1 MRYNRKGCLA
11 NGVGGLKDGG
21 GLMLMALRNTKFLV
35 LTVLVGCLALFA
47 ACSGPALA
55 AHLIVTL
62 SDGSQVTYSVPVDES
77 QVKSVV
83 LGSPQQSMTDAE
95 AAIATVNGQPITRQ
109 DFYIALSETAGKPVL
124 DQLIAEMLIAQAAAG
139 AGVSVSNEEVE
150 LEFEAVRQQ
159 VGPEFEILLAQ
170 YGMTADDL
178 RKNIQISL
186 LVFKVS
192 TKDVIVTDEQINTYY
207 DEHSAEFE
215 SPEMIKASHILVDT
229 EAEAQAA
236 LDRIRAGADF
246 GEVAAAVSMD
256 PMTAPNGGD
265 LGFFA
270 AGEMVKEFEDAAF
283 ALRAGEISGIVETD
297 YGYHI
302 IQVTDRVEPRRASV
316 EEVSGKIE
324 QLLRSAH
331 AAKPADLVAQLKS
344 TSLIT
349 VFDPRFRDLGTT
361 PLP

>member
-1 MRYNRKGCLA
+1 
-11 NGVGGLKDGG
+11 
-21 GLMLMALRNTKFLV
+21 MLMTLRKTRFLV
-35 LTVLVGCLALFA
+35 LTVMAGALALLA
-47 ACSGPALA
+47 ACSGPAAA

-62 SDGSQVTYSVPVDES
+62 SDGSQVTYNIPVDES
-77 QVKSVV
+77 QVESVV
-83 LGSPQQSMTDAE
+83 MGSSKQSMTDADV
-95 AAIATVNGQPITRQ
+95 AIATVNGQPITRQ
-109 DFYIALSETAGKPVL
+109 DFYIALSELAGRPVL
-124 DQLIAEMLIAQAAAG
+124 DQLIGEMLIDQAAAQ
-139 AGVSVSNEEVE
+139 AGVSVSKEEVE

-159 VGPEFEILLAQ
+159 VGPDFEILLAQ

-178 RKNIQISL
+178 RKNLKIGL

-192 TKDVIVTDEQINTYY
+192 TKDVVVTDEQIATYY
-207 DEHSAEFE
+207 DEHTAEFE
-215 SPEMIKASHILVDT
+215 SPEMVKASHILVDT

-246 GEVAAAVSMD
+246 GEVAVAVSMD

-270 AGEMVKEFEDAAF
+270 PGEMVKEFEDAAF
-283 ALRAGEISGIVETD
+283 ALHTGEISGIVRTD

-302 IQVTDRVEPRRASV
+302 IQVTDRVEPRRASFD
-316 EEVSGKIE
+316 EVSGKIE
-324 QLLRSAH
+324 RLLRSAH
-331 AAKPADLVAQLKS
+331 AAKPVDLVAQLKS

-349 VFDPRFRDLGTT
+349 VLDPRFQDLGTV

>member
-1 MRYNRKGCLA
+1 
-11 NGVGGLKDGG
+11 
-21 GLMLMALRNTKFLV
+21 MLMTLRKTRFFV
-35 LTVLVGCLALFA
+35 LTVLAGSLALLT
-47 ACSGPALA
+47 ACSGSALA

-62 SDGSQVTYSVPVDES
+62 SDGSQVTYNVPIDES
-77 QVKSVV
+77 QVESVV
-83 LGSPQQSMTDAE
+83 LGSSRQSVTDAE
-95 AAIATVNGQPITRQ
+95 VAIAAVNGQPITRQ

-236 LDRIRAGADF
+236 LGRIRAGADF

>member
-1 MRYNRKGCLA
+1 MTLRKT
-11 NGVGGLKDGG
+11 
-21 GLMLMALRNTKFLV
+21 RFFV
-35 LTVLVGCLALFA
+35 LTVLAGSLALLT
-47 ACSGPALA
+47 ACSGSALA

-62 SDGSQVTYSVPVDES
+62 SDGSQVTYNVPIDES
-77 QVKSVV
+77 QVESVV
-83 LGSPQQSMTDAE
+83 LGSSRQSVTDAE
-95 AAIATVNGQPITRQ
+95 VAIAAVNGQPITRQ

-215 SPEMIKASHILVDT
+215 SPEMVKASHILVDT

>member
-1 MRYNRKGCLA
+1 MTLRKTRFLVLAVLAGCLA
-11 NGVGGLKDGG
+11 FF
-21 GLMLMALRNTKFLV
+21 T
-35 LTVLVGCLALFA
+35 
-47 ACSGPALA
+47 ACSGPTSAG
-55 AHLIVTL
+55 HLIVTL
-62 SDGSQVTYSVPVDES
+62 SDGSQVTYNVPVDES
-77 QVKSVV
+77 QVESVV
-83 LGSPQQSMTDAE
+83 LGSSRQSMTDAE
-95 AAIATVNGQPITRQ
+95 VAIATVNGQPITRE
-109 DFYIALSETAGKPVL
+109 DFYIALSEAAGKPVL
-124 DQLIAEMLIAQAAAG
+124 DQLIAEMLLAQAAAQ
-139 AGVSVSNEEVE
+139 AGVSVSKEEVE

-159 VGPEFEILLAQ
+159 VGPEFEALLVQ

-178 RKNIQISL
+178 RKNLQISL

-192 TKDVIVTDEQINTYY
+192 TKDVVVTDEQIATYY
-207 DEHSAEFE
+207 DEHTAEFE
-215 SPEMIKASHILVDT
+215 SPGMVKASHILVDT

-246 GEVAAAVSMD
+246 GDVAAAVSMD

-283 ALRAGEISGIVETD
+283 ALRAGEISGIVKTD

-302 IQVTDRVEPRRASV
+302 IQVTDRVEPRRASL
-316 EEVSGKIE
+316 EEVSGKIGR
-324 QLLRSAH
+324 LLRSAH

>member
-1 MRYNRKGCLA
+1 MRYNRKGCLSNCA
-11 NGVGGLKDGG
+11 GGLKDGG
-21 GLMLMALRNTKFLV
+21 GLMLMTLRKTRFLV
-35 LTVLVGCLALFA
+35 LTVLAWCLALFT
-47 ACSGPALA
+47 ACSGSALA

-62 SDGSQVTYSVPVDES
+62 SDGSQVTYNVPVDES
-77 QVKSVV
+77 QVESVV
-83 LGSPQQSMTDAE
+83 LGSSQQSMTDAE
-95 AAIATVNGQPITRQ
+95 VAIATVNGQPITRQ
-109 DFYIALSETAGKPVL
+109 DFYIALSEAAGKPVL
-124 DQLIAEMLIAQAAAG
+124 DQLIAEMLLAQAATQ
-139 AGVSVSNEEVE
+139 AGVSVSKEEVE

-178 RKNIQISL
+178 RKNLEISL
-186 LVFKVS
+186 LVFKIS
-192 TKDVIVTDEQINTYY
+192 TKDVVVTDEQIATYY
-207 DEHSAEFE
+207 SEHTAEFE
-215 SPEMIKASHILVDT
+215 SPEMVKASHILVDT
-229 EAEAQAA
+229 EVEAQAA
-236 LDRIRAGADF
+236 LDRIRAGAEF
-246 GEVAAAVSMD
+246 GEVAAGVSMD

-283 ALRAGEISGIVETD
+283 MLRAGEISGIVKTD

-302 IQVTDRVEPRRASV
+302 IQVTDRVEPHRASF

-324 QLLRSAH
+324 RLLRSAH

-349 VFDPRFRDLGTT
+349 VFDPRFRDLGTV

>member
-1 MRYNRKGCLA
+1 M
-11 NGVGGLKDGG
+11 
-21 GLMLMALRNTKFLV
+21 
-35 LTVLVGCLALFA
+35 
-47 ACSGPALA
+47 
-55 AHLIVTL
+55 
-62 SDGSQVTYSVPVDES
+62 
-77 QVKSVV
+77 
-83 LGSPQQSMTDAE
+83 
-95 AAIATVNGQPITRQ
+95 
-109 DFYIALSETAGKPVL
+109 
-124 DQLIAEMLIAQAAAG
+124 
-139 AGVSVSNEEVE
+139 
-150 LEFEAVRQQ
+150 
-159 VGPEFEILLAQ
+159 
-170 YGMTADDL
+170 
-178 RKNIQISL
+178 
-186 LVFKVS
+186 
-192 TKDVIVTDEQINTYY
+192 TDEQINTYY